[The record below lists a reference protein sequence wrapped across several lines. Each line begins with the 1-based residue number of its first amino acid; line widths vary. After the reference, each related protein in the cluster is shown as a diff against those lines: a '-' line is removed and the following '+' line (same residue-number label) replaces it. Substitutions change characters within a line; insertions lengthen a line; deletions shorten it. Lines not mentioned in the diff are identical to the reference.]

1 MWSENKIKDVEE
13 VRLQTLNTFNTFS
26 VFIVEFE
33 HVTVW
38 LGSNVLVVHISIFA
52 IAKDPRVLKFDD

>member
-13 VRLQTLNTFNTFS
+13 VRLQTLNTFKTFS

-38 LGSNVLVVHISIFA
+38 LGSMYW
-52 IAKDPRVLKFDD
+52 